1 MLFDKETAATTGQA
15 ARPEAVL
22 GTGFW
27 FDWNEQHYLMD
38 AGSPVEVTGTGALK
52 AWVNLVV
59 RTKRD
64 RYPIYPLDFGAPA
77 QELIGRKY
85 PKGYKLSELKRQFAE
100 SAAYC
105 PAIREVD
112 TMTYDGEEIHST
124 LTLVTDQGESKE
136 VITVGT

>member
-27 FDWNEQHYLMD
+27 FDWTEQHYLMD

-64 RYPIYPLDFGAPA
+64 RYPIYRAKVSQGLQAIGAQAAVFG
-77 QELIGRKY
+77 
-85 PKGYKLSELKRQFAE
+85 KRRLLPGHPG
-100 SAAYC
+100 SGHH
-105 PAIREVD
+105 D
-112 TMTYDGEEIHST
+112 
-124 LTLVTDQGESKE
+124 L
-136 VITVGT
+136 

>member
-27 FDWNEQHYLMD
+27 FDWTEQHYLMD

-85 PKGYKLSELKRQFAE
+85 PKGYKLSGAQAAVFGKRRLLPGHPG
-100 SAAYC
+100 SGHH
-105 PAIREVD
+105 D
-112 TMTYDGEEIHST
+112 
-124 LTLVTDQGESKE
+124 L
-136 VITVGT
+136 